1 MSAFE
6 RVDLLA
12 AGASGDGVAWSAAP
26 EGLNANLVVL
36 APGAGIGEHRNDEV
50 DVLVVVLAG
59 AATVTV
65 DGEPHDMAAGTAGV
79 VPRGTA
85 RSIGA
90 GAEGARYLSIHRARG
105 ALRVGAPRAGRGTGG
120 LTAEGP
126 AARAGRGSRPGG

>member
-1 MSAFE
+1 VAAGVSGFE

-12 AGASGDGVAWSAAP
+12 AGATGDGVAWSSAP

-65 DGEPHDMAAGTAGV
+65 DGASHDMGAGTAGV
-79 VPRGTA
+79 VPRGAA
-85 RSIGA
+85 RAIRA

-105 ALRVGAPRAGRGTGG
+105 ALQVGPQHRG
-120 LTAEGP
+120 LTTEGP
-126 AARAGRGSRPGG
+126 AARAGRGSPPGG

>member
-36 APGAGIGEHRNDEV
+36 APGSGIGEHRNDEV

-65 DGEPHDMAAGTAGV
+65 DGDPHDMAAGAAGV

-85 RSIGA
+85 RSIRA

-105 ALRVGAPRAGRGTGG
+105 ALRVGAPRAGRDNRGAHGG
-120 LTAEGP
+120 G
-126 AARAGRGSRPGG
+126 AGRQSG